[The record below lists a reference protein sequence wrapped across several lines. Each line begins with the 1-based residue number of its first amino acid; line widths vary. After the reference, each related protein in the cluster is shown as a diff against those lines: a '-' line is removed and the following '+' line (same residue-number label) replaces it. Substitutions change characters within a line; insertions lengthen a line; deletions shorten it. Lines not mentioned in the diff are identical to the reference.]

1 MASLMKHQLDKIAN
15 GDMSTFKKIAQ
26 KGKVAAKGAI
36 ASAVT
41 RTLKGDVD
49 DRMQDV
55 HDKISAMH
63 ASYNEIHAA
72 LKHQAERARKMAKGL
87 RDAGTPMVDFAGLIG
102 LDERRSI
109 QAVVAVDA
117 AIAARYEEYASMLET
132 ELLAPAKQECAPLFA
147 EADALW
153 SAYIATVNELAAK
166 QALKSGASTTS
177 VLNEKKASQE
187 SSMLPRLTA
196 LTEAAE
202 KAICFLIERHRLL
215 MFASMRDTLA
225 KGAEAAGAAGAGGGG
240 EEDAASA
247 RNSIRAGWAQLGQAS
262 GSAAF
267 AAEHGGKGAVPPAPS
282 QTRAHGVPLETLAL
296 RADAVDGIPLVARE
310 LLCVLYA
317 GYDAVSASYFVDAE
331 GLFRVQAEADE
342 CEVLR
347 KQIDAGPSATV
358 DAIRAVTDPHVL
370 ATSLK
375 QWLRRLPSPLVPTA
389 AYKRL
394 VALGQQSQAHA
405 ADGGDAAPPQAL
417 LDDLSALTRSLP
429 QPNLLTLHALVEL
442 LELVASRA
450 SLNRMSPS
458 NLALVFAPTLCRG
471 SEGAASMADGGM
483 ELAVEIPAAAQAI
496 AVLISHRVQCFP
508 ALQSPFGA
516 GSGGDSGRASTATE
530 YEPVAAQGAVGAG
543 GSAGGNSSTMWW
555 YSACGEQVGP
565 VTGAQLA
572 AMLTSGEVS
581 MSTWVFEDGTA
592 DWQELGRAQE
602 RLPRLSTL

>member
-1 MASLMKHQLDKIAN
+1 MMNSPNVITSKRSERSGSRATEHAMASLMKHQLDKIAN

-132 ELLAPAKQECAPLFA
+132 ELLAPAKQECAPLLPKLMPCGCLYRDCQRTRSKA
-147 EADALW
+147 ALRR
-153 SAYIATVNELAAK
+153 APTVA
-166 QALKSGASTTS
+166 
-177 VLNEKKASQE
+177 
-187 SSMLPRLTA
+187 SSMR
-196 LTEAAE
+196 
-202 KAICFLIERHRLL
+202 R
-215 MFASMRDTLA
+215 TLA
-225 KGAEAAGAAGAGGGG
+225 GEFHAAAADRPDRGGREGHLLPHRAPSPPHVCIDAGHVGERGRAAMAVRRRRGGGRRV
-240 EEDAASA
+240 SA
-247 RNSIRAGWAQLGQAS
+247 KLDTRGGRNWVRPPGAR
-262 GSAAF
+262 F
-267 AAEHGGKGAVPPAPS
+267 AAEHGGKGAVPPRPHR
-282 QTRAHGVPLETLAL
+282 RAHTACAETLAL

-310 LLCVLYA
+310 LLVLYA

-442 LELVASRA
+442 LELAASR
-450 SLNRMSPS
+450 
-458 NLALVFAPTLCRG
+458 V
-471 SEGAASMADGGM
+471 
-483 ELAVEIPAAAQAI
+483 AQPNVAEQPR
-496 AVLISHRVQCFP
+496 ARLRSH
-508 ALQSPFGA
+508 A
-516 GSGGDSGRASTATE
+516 
-530 YEPVAAQGAVGAG
+530 
-543 GSAGGNSSTMWW
+543 
-555 YSACGEQVGP
+555 
-565 VTGAQLA
+565 
-572 AMLTSGEVS
+572 
-581 MSTWVFEDGTA
+581 
-592 DWQELGRAQE
+592 
-602 RLPRLSTL
+602 LPRLGGRRRWQTAGWSSPSKSRRRPSNRRAHPHRGGSPPCSRCSAQGVAAIRGA